1 MASGVTEGWIE
12 WYAEANTLEGG
23 EGGEGGS
30 RGVSVSVGVGALTDD
45 GCTVMETS
53 AAWVAG
59 IPQSGLNT

>member
-1 MASGVTEGWIE
+1 MGSGVTEGWIE
-12 WYAEANTLEGG
+12 WYAEANTL